1 MDIWRTTLNQDSL
14 NELMNLSKRLNGM
27 LERRR
32 PPQGDNEETMA
43 SADWA
48 PVVDIAESEQEFVL
62 LAELP
67 GVQKHD
73 VKLSVQDGVLT
84 LNGQREQ
91 DKGAK
96 GLRYHRTE
104 RAYGRF
110 TRSFAV
116 PESVDEHK
124 LSAEFR
130 DGLLKVHL
138 PKSEKAKPRSVEV
151 RVS

>member
-1 MDIWRTTLNQDSL
+1 MDIWRATLNQDSL
-14 NELMNLSKRLNGM
+14 NELMNLSNRLNGM

-48 PVVDIAESEQEFVL
+48 PVVDIVESEQGFVL

-67 GVQKHD
+67 GVHKND
-73 VKLSVQDGVLT
+73 VKISVQDGVLT

-91 DKGAK
+91 DKEEK
-96 GLRYHRTE
+96 GVRYHRTE

-110 TRSFAV
+110 ARSFAV
-116 PESVDEHK
+116 PESVDEQK

-130 DGLLKVHL
+130 DGVLKVHL
-138 PKSEKAKPRSVEV
+138 PKAEKAKPRSVEV

>member
-1 MDIWRTTLNQDSL
+1 MDMWRATLNQDSL
-14 NELMNLSKRLNGM
+14 NELVNLSKRLNG
-27 LERRR
+27 LLDRRR
-32 PPQGDNEETMA
+32 SPGGDNEETMA

-48 PVVDIAESEQEFVL
+48 PVVDIVESEQEFML

-73 VKLSVQDGVLT
+73 VKLSVQDGILT
-84 LNGQREQ
+84 LTGQREQ
-91 DKGAK
+91 DKDTK
-96 GLRYHRTE
+96 GIRYHRTE

-110 TRSFAV
+110 ARTFAL
-116 PESVDEHK
+116 PEFVDEQK

-130 DGLLKVHL
+130 DGLLRVRL

>member
-1 MDIWRTTLNQDSL
+1 
-14 NELMNLSKRLNGM
+14 
-27 LERRR
+27 
-32 PPQGDNEETMA
+32 
-43 SADWA
+43 
-48 PVVDIAESEQEFVL
+48 VL

-67 GVQKHD
+67 GVQKAD

-91 DKGAK
+91 DKESK
-96 GLRYHRTE
+96 GIRYHRTE

-110 TRSFAV
+110 ARSFAV
-116 PESVDEHK
+116 PESVDEQK

-130 DGLLKVHL
+130 DGVLKVHL
-138 PKSEKAKPRSVEV
+138 PKAEKAKPRSVEV

>member
-1 MDIWRTTLNQDSL
+1 MDIWRSTLNQDSL

-32 PPQGDNEETMA
+32 PAQGDNEETMA

-48 PVVDIAESEQEFVL
+48 PVVDIVESEQEFAL
-62 LAELP
+62 LVELP
-67 GVQKHD
+67 GVQKSD

-91 DKGAK
+91 DKEVK
-96 GLRYHRTE
+96 GIRFHRTE

-110 TRSFAV
+110 TRSFAL
-116 PESVDEHK
+116 PESVDEQK

-138 PKSEKAKPRSVEV
+138 PKAEKAKPRSVEV

>member
-1 MDIWRTTLNQDSL
+1 MDIWRATLNQDSL

-48 PVVDIAESEQEFVL
+48 PVVDIVESEQEFVL

-67 GVQKHD
+67 GVHKND
-73 VKLSVQDGVLT
+73 VKISVQDGVLT

-91 DKGAK
+91 DKEEK
-96 GLRYHRTE
+96 GVRYHRTE

-110 TRSFAV
+110 ARSFAL
-116 PESVDEHK
+116 PESVDEQK
-124 LSAEFR
+124 LSAELR
-130 DGLLKVHL
+130 DGVLKVHL
-138 PKSEKAKPRSVEV
+138 PKAEKAKPRSVEV
-151 RVS
+151 RVA

>member
-1 MDIWRTTLNQDSL
+1 MDIWRATLNQDSL
-14 NELMNLSKRLNGM
+14 SELMNLSKRLNGM

-32 PPQGDNEETMA
+32 PLQGDNEETMA

-48 PVVDIAESEQEFVL
+48 PLVDIVESEQEFML

-67 GVQKHD
+67 GVQKSD

-91 DKGAK
+91 NKEAK
-96 GLRYHRTE
+96 GIRYHRTE

-110 TRSFAV
+110 ARSFAV
-116 PESVDEHK
+116 PESVDEQK

-130 DGLLKVHL
+130 DGILRVRL
-138 PKSEKAKPRSVEV
+138 PKAEKAKPRSVEV

>member
-1 MDIWRTTLNQDSL
+1 MDIWRSTLNQDSL

-32 PPQGDNEETMA
+32 PAQGDNEETMA
-43 SADWA
+43 SADWV
-48 PVVDIAESEQEFVL
+48 PVVDIVESEQEFAL
-62 LAELP
+62 LVELP
-67 GVQKHD
+67 GVQKSD

-91 DKGAK
+91 DKEVK
-96 GLRYHRTE
+96 GIRFHRTE

-110 TRSFAV
+110 TRSFAL
-116 PESVDEHK
+116 PESVDEQK

-138 PKSEKAKPRSVEV
+138 PKAEKVKPRSVEV

>member
-1 MDIWRTTLNQDSL
+1 MDIWRATLNQSSL

-32 PPQGDNEETMA
+32 PPQGDSEETMA
-43 SADWA
+43 SADWV
-48 PVVDIAESEQEFVL
+48 PLVDIVESEQEFEL

-67 GVQKHD
+67 GVRKND
-73 VKLSVQDGVLT
+73 VKISVQNGILT

-91 DKGAK
+91 DHEAK
-96 GLRYHRTE
+96 GVHYHRTE

-110 TRSFAV
+110 TRNFAV
-116 PESVDEHK
+116 PESVDEQK

-130 DGLLKVHL
+130 EGLLRVRL
-138 PKSEKAKPRSVEV
+138 PKAEKAKPRSVEV

>member
-1 MDIWRTTLNQDSL
+1 MDIWRSTLNQDSL

-32 PPQGDNEETMA
+32 PAQGDNEETMA

-48 PVVDIAESEQEFVL
+48 PVVDIVESEQEFSL
-62 LAELP
+62 LVELP
-67 GVQKHD
+67 GVQKSD

-91 DKGAK
+91 DKEVK
-96 GLRYHRTE
+96 GIRFHRTE

-110 TRSFAV
+110 TRSFAL
-116 PESVDEHK
+116 PESVDEQK

-138 PKSEKAKPRSVEV
+138 PKAEKAKPRSVEV